1 MKKNIASQKIGAQ
14 MITAADGTAF
24 TGTVTVYVTGD
35 AGTQAIGSVGSGV
48 CTHEGNGY
56 HTYAPS
62 QAETNYDLVAFTF
75 IGTGAI
81 PTTIQLFSRPTTGL
95 LAPTVDGRTL
105 DVSSTGEA
113 GIDWAN
119 VGSPTTTLA
128 LTGTTIST
136 SQVVASVTT
145 KTGYSLLATTGLG
158 NQTADITGNLSGSV
172 GSIAT
177 GGITTASFAA
187 GAINAA
193 AIATDAIGAA
203 ELAADAATEIGT
215 AVWAAAT
222 RTLTAGTNIQLPS
235 NGLANITAWTVNVT
249 GSLSG
254 SVGSVSGAVGSVTG
268 NVGGNVVGSV
278 GSVTGHT
285 PQTGDSFARIG
296 ATGSGLTSLA
306 SATNLA
312 TVAGYLDTEIGAI
325 KAVTDALPNSGALTD
340 ISTAITTIDGIVDAM
355 LVNQDVINE
364 GVQKASLL
372 IPHSTDL

>member
-24 TGTVTVYVTGD
+24 SGTVTVYVTGD

-81 PTTIQLFSRPTTGL
+81 PTTVQLFTRPTTGL

-105 DVSSTGEA
+105 DVSSSGEA

-136 SQVVASVTT
+136 SQAVASV
-145 KTGYSLLATTGLG
+145 A
-158 NQTADITGNLSGSV
+158 
-172 GSIAT
+172 
-177 GGITTASFAA
+177 
-187 GAINAA
+187 
-193 AIATDAIGAA
+193 
-203 ELAADAATEIGT
+203 
-215 AVWAAAT
+215 
-222 RTLTAGTNIQLPS
+222 
-235 NGLANITAWTVNVT
+235 
-249 GSLSG
+249 
-254 SVGSVSGAVGSVTG
+254 GAVGSVTG
-268 NVGGNVVGSV
+268 NVGGNVTGSV

-285 PQTGDSFARIG
+285 PQTGDSYARIG

-306 SATNLA
+306 SAANLA
-312 TVAGYLDTEIGAI
+312 TV
-325 KAVTDALPNSGALTD
+325 
-340 ISTAITTIDGIVDAM
+340 DGIVDSL
-355 LVNQDVINE
+355 LVNQGVINE